1 MGSGWERWVKGVGC
15 CLGLRGLDSGTQRW
29 HWVTWSPE
37 SQWVDLGEQT
47 GLVLPSPREL
57 SVGHTKQGREVGGG
71 AGSPFSTAALPVSLQ
86 SAGHRTAAR
95 AVTAGEAW
103 RSGSCGLPSA
113 EQPPFG
119 ELVELSPAFAFPR
132 AGH

>member
-1 MGSGWERWVKGVGC
+1 MKGVGC
-15 CLGLRGLDSGTQRW
+15 CLGLRWLDPGTQRW

-57 SVGHTKQGREVGGG
+57 SMGHATQGRRGGRG
-71 AGSPFSTAALPVSLQ
+71 PWEPRFSTTPLPVSLQ
-86 SAGHRTAAR
+86 SAGHGTATR
-95 AVTAGEAW
+95 AVTASEAW
-103 RSGSCGLPSA
+103 RPGSCGLPSA
-113 EQPPFG
+113 EQPLFG
-119 ELVELSPAFAFPR
+119 ELVEPSLAFAFPR